1 MTKKDIDSA
10 DSSRETDHQR
20 TEAIEKI
27 LVAQRLLREAI
38 LILCR
43 SSHSNDSP
51 NSGDAAPSARKG
63 LASCRD

>member
-1 MTKKDIDSA
+1 MTQKDIDCA

-43 SSHSNDSP
+43 SSHSDHSP
-51 NSGDAAPSARKG
+51 NSKRSPREIGGEPAVT
-63 LASCRD
+63 